1 LTEGGAQM
9 DPWYKITTPRKEVR
23 EGRSFNPDEFAIAL
37 EQIVAGTA
45 PEDYKN
51 PKEFFKRTC
60 FTRALRDHTAMALRR
75 MGGQTGNAAP
85 VLALVTQ
92 FGGGKTHTL
101 TTLYHLVR
109 GGIGI
114 DEVRRLSSS
123 GGHDAMLGQS
133 NWLDEFKTLPKAK
146 VAVFV
151 GNAWDPQD
159 GAETPWIDVARQLA
173 GEVGVKALGKDAKIT
188 PPGTTSLANV
198 FAAANAPVLVL
209 FDEVLNFLNRHR
221 GFADS
226 FYAFIQNLTVAM
238 TGTTNGVAV
247 ISLPRSQVEMTP
259 WDQEW
264 QARITKVVKRVAKD
278 LIVNDEG
285 EIAEVVRRRLF
296 EGVDSAP
303 VQKAAKAVAKAYA
316 DWCFD
321 KRAQLP
327 PEWTAVDT
335 ATTDAKAK
343 DFLRCRFEA
352 CYPFHPATLSVF
364 QRKWQSLPQYQQ
376 TRGTLAMFAQWVSW
390 AFVEQHQRGIN
401 EPLLTLGR
409 APLHDPS
416 FISVVLGQLGEPR
429 LGSAITSDIAGENC
443 HAKGMDADTK
453 GALRDI
459 HRRVGTAL
467 LFESSGGQAEKV
479 AHLPELRFALGE
491 PGLDTTSIDNAAVA
505 LEKKGYFIRK
515 AGTDGFRFGFQ
526 PTLKKVVADR
536 RASLDEDE
544 DVRKPTR
551 LLVKREFDQKAT
563 LPLIPFPVDGD
574 EVADTARLTVVLLD
588 PDTEWDDRGELR
600 KRITQWTMKRGNSNR
615 LYPGSLVWCV
625 RKAGKDLRQK
635 VEQWQAWR
643 KVQHEINDGTLQG
656 EFEAS
661 DRSKVSSELAEAGES
676 AADEVWAS
684 YRFMVIA
691 DPGEGDGVKAIDLG
705 AGHSSAGQSLTER
718 VIVALKS
725 GGLLNESVG
734 AGYLERNWPP
744 ALKESGA
751 WPLSSMRQAFLNGA
765 LTRLADPDKVLREKI
780 AEFVAKGDFGLASG
794 QKPDG
799 TFERIWFEK
808 PVSTEEVAFDAQV
821 FLLTKQRAKG
831 LMAGPTAAAGKGIQ
845 PATGGNV
852 QSGGNDTVPPE
863 TGGIESKGHGESHA
877 SGGTTGVST
886 IRLSG
891 QITPEVWNKLGVR
904 ILPRLKAGDK
914 LRLTIDFTC
923 EVAAP
928 DATAIAAELRQA
940 LSDLKL
946 DAAIVVASE

>member
-1 LTEGGAQM
+1 MASL
-9 DPWYKITTPRKEVR
+9 DPWYKLTTPRKEVR

-75 MGGQTGNAAP
+75 LSGQTGNTAP
-85 VLALVTQ
+85 VMALVTQ

-109 GGIGI
+109 GGISI
-114 DEVRRLSSS
+114 DELRRLSSVS
-123 GGHDAMLGQS
+123 EQAGLMDRD
-133 NWLDEFKTLPKAK
+133 WLDEFKSLPKAK

-173 GEVGVKALGKDAKIT
+173 GEAGVQALGKDARTT
-188 PPGTTSLANV
+188 PPGTTALGNV
-198 FAAANAPVLVL
+198 FAAANGPVLVL

-221 GFADS
+221 NFADS
-226 FYAFIQNLTVAM
+226 FHAFIQNLTVAM
-238 TGTTNGVAV
+238 TGTTNGVAM

-264 QARITKVVKRVAKD
+264 QAKITKVVKRVAKD

-296 EGVDSAP
+296 DSIESTA
-303 VQKAAKAVAKAYA
+303 VQKAAKAAAKVYA

-335 ATTDAKAK
+335 AATDAKAK
-343 DFLRCRFEA
+343 DFLRQRFES

-364 QRKWQSLPQYQQ
+364 QRKWQTLPQYQQ
-376 TRGTLAMFAQWVSW
+376 TRGTLAMLAQWVSW
-390 AFVEQHQRGIN
+390 AFIEHHQKNIN

-409 APLHDPS
+409 APLHDSS
-416 FISVVLGQLGEPR
+416 FVSVVLGQLGESR
-429 LGSAITSDIAGENC
+429 LGPAIETDIAGQTC
-443 HAKGMDADTK
+443 HAKALDADTK
-453 GALRDI
+453 GPLRDI
-459 HRRVGTAL
+459 HRRVGTAI
-467 LFESSGGQAEKV
+467 LFESSGGQADKV

-491 PGLDTTSIDNAAVA
+491 PNLDTTSIDNAAVG

-515 AGTDGFRFGFQ
+515 AGTDGLRFGFQ

-536 RASLDEDE
+536 RASLDED
-544 DVRKPTR
+544 DDIRKPTR
-551 LLVKREFDQKAT
+551 LLIRREFEQKSK
-563 LPLIPFPVDGD
+563 LPFIAFPADGD
-574 EVADTARLTVVLLD
+574 EVADTARLTVVLLE
-588 PDTEWDDRGELR
+588 PEKEWDDRGELR
-600 KRITQWTMKRGNSNR
+600 KEIAQWTMKRGGSNR
-615 LYPGSLVWCV
+615 LYPGSLVWCI

-635 VEQWQAWR
+635 VEQWQAWK
-643 KVQHEINDGTLQG
+643 KVQQEINDQTLPG
-656 EFEAS
+656 EFESS
-661 DRSKVSSELAEAGES
+661 DLSKVRSELEES
-676 AADEVWAS
+676 QGAAADEVWAS
-684 YRFMVIA
+684 YRWMVIA
-691 DPGEGDGVKAIDLG
+691 DPSEPDGVKAIDLG

-718 VIVALKS
+718 IIVTLKS

-744 ALKESGA
+744 ALRESGA

-780 AEFVAKGDFGLASG
+780 AEFVTRGEFGLASV
-794 QKPDG
+794 QKTDG
-799 TFERIWFEK
+799 TFERVWFEQ
-808 PVSTEEVAFDAQV
+808 PVSVEEVAFDAQV
-821 FLLTKQRAKG
+821 FLLTKAKAKLLSRIPVG
-831 LMAGPTAAAGKGIQ
+831 TGPRESSPSDESGAPVVDQSAGK
-845 PATGGNV
+845 PKAESDTKFAT
-852 QSGGNDTVPPE
+852 SE
-863 TGGIESKGHGESHA
+863 TTENA
-877 SGGTTGVST
+877 GTRV
-886 IRLSG
+886 IRLAG
-891 QITPEVWNKLGVR
+891 QVSPEIWNKLGIR
-904 ILPRLKAGDK
+904 ILPRLKGGTN
-914 LRLTIDFTC
+914 LRLGIDFSC
-923 EVAAP
+923 EVTAEDVAA
-928 DATAIAAELRQA
+928 IEGELKQA
-940 LSDLKL
+940 LADLRL
-946 DAAIVVASE
+946 ERSVTVNVS

>member
-1 LTEGGAQM
+1 M
-9 DPWYKITTPRKEVR
+9 DPWYKVTTPRKEVR

-75 MGGQTGNAAP
+75 LSGQTGNAAP
-85 VLALVTQ
+85 VMALVTQ

-114 DEVRRLSSS
+114 DELRRLSSVGDS
-123 GGHDAMLGQS
+123 AGLLGQAD
-133 NWLDEFKTLPKAK
+133 WLDEFKSLPKAK

-173 GEVGVKALGKDAKIT
+173 GDAGVQALGKEALTT
-188 PPGTTSLANV
+188 PPGTTALTNV
-198 FAAANAPVLVL
+198 FAAAKAPVLVL

-226 FYAFIQNLTVAM
+226 FHAFIQNLTVAM
-238 TGTTNGVAV
+238 TGTTNGVAM

-264 QARITKVVKRVAKD
+264 QAKITKVVKRVAKD

-296 EGVDSAP
+296 DDVDSP
-303 VQKAAKAVAKAYA
+303 SVQKAAKAAAKVYA
-316 DWCFD
+316 EWCFD

-335 ATTDAKAK
+335 AATDAKAK
-343 DFLRCRFEA
+343 DFLRQRFEA

-364 QRKWQSLPQYQQ
+364 QRKWQTLPQYQQ
-376 TRGTLAMFAQWVSW
+376 TRGTLAMLAQWVSW
-390 AFVEQHQRGIN
+390 AFVEHHQKNIN

-409 APLHDPS
+409 APLHEPS
-416 FISVVLGQLGEPR
+416 FNSVVLGQLGEPR
-429 LGSAITSDIAGENC
+429 LGAAISSDIAGQTC
-443 HAKGMDADTK
+443 HAKALDADTK
-453 GALRDI
+453 GALRDV
-459 HRRVGTAL
+459 HRRVGTAI
-467 LFESSGGQAEKV
+467 LFESSGGQADKV

-491 PGLDTTSIDNAAVA
+491 PNLDTTSIDNAAVA

-536 RASLDEDE
+536 RASLDEEE
-544 DVRKPTR
+544 DIRKPMR
-551 LLVKREFDQKAT
+551 LLIKKEFEQKAK
-563 LPLIPFPVDGD
+563 LPFIAFPLDGD
-574 EVADTARLTVVLLD
+574 AVADTPRLTVVLLE
-588 PDTEWDDRGELR
+588 PDMEWDDRGSLR
-600 KRITQWTMKRGNSNR
+600 KQLANWTTKRSGSNR
-615 LYPGSLVWCV
+615 LYPGSLIWCV

-635 VEQWQAWR
+635 VEHWQAWR
-643 KVQHEINDGTLQG
+643 KVQHEINEGTLQG
-656 EFEAS
+656 EFESA
-661 DRSKVSSELAEAGES
+661 DRSKVGSELADAAES

-691 DPGEGDGVKAIDLG
+691 DPSETDGVKAIDLG

-718 VIVALKS
+718 IIVTLKS
-725 GGLLNESVG
+725 SGLLNESVG

-744 ALKESGA
+744 ALRESGS
-751 WPLSSMRQAFLNGA
+751 WPLSSMRQSFLNGA

-780 AEFVAKGDFGLASG
+780 AEFVARGDFALASG

-799 TFERIWFEK
+799 THDRLWFEQ
-808 PVSTEEVAFDAQV
+808 PVNVDEVAFDAQV
-821 FLLTKQRAKG
+821 FLLTKEKAKALRTRLAGTVGKEAAKSERRADADVG
-831 LMAGPTAAAGKGIQ
+831 PSARVPETLRGEPSNNERGPTPAA
-845 PATGGNV
+845 T
-852 QSGGNDTVPPE
+852 
-863 TGGIESKGHGESHA
+863 
-877 SGGTTGVST
+877 T

-891 QITPEVWNKLGVR
+891 EISPELWNKLGVR
-904 ILPRLKAGDK
+904 VLPRLKAGVN
-914 LRLTIDFTC
+914 LRLGIEFSC
-923 EVAAP
+923 EVAAE
-928 DATAIAAELRQA
+928 DACSVEAELRQA
-940 LSDLKL
+940 IADLRL
-946 DAAIVVASE
+946 DSSIQIRVG